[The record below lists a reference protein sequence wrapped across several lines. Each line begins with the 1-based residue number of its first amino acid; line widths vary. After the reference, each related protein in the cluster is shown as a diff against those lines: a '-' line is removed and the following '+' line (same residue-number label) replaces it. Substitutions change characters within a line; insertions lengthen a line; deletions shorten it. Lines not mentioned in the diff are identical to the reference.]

1 MSIKDQWKLCRIGRE
16 YSFEAAHRLPYVPAG
31 HKCSRLHGHSY
42 RVMLEVRGEIAP
54 VDGFCSNVDFAQLDL
69 LMKPILEK
77 LDHQTLNEIQ
87 GLSNPTAEMIAQWIM
102 DEINKNRAILFS
114 VTVHETARCW
124 AMVVNKDGVYKPEH
138 RE

>member
-1 MSIKDQWKLCRIGRE
+1 MSIRDAWKLCRIGKQ
-16 YSFEAAHRLPYVPAG
+16 YSFSAAHFLPLVGANHP
-31 HKCSRLHGHSY
+31 CRRMHGHNY
-42 RVMLEVRGEIAP
+42 VVELEVRGEIAP
-54 VDGFCSNVDFAQLDL
+54 VDGFCSNIDFFQLDL

-77 LDHQTLNEIQ
+77 IDHRTLNDEIE
-87 GLSNPTAEMIAQWIM
+87 NPTAELIAQYIM

-114 VTVHETARCW
+114 VKVWETPKCF